1 MYKELAARE
10 KSSGR
15 LLEPDLAPKLG
26 QPGARRTRTRP
37 PTPLPQQ
44 GCPPWLQ
51 ARYPLALGCS
61 PGQRGSGCLSPGSP
75 LQRPDATS
83 SVAPRA
89 KAPAGTVRPLRS
101 RSGSSPRG
109 TENNGRERPAPP
121 PRSLATEN
129 GPWKFCF
136 PIGEYGP
143 SLAAGGRLGRRHC
156 GRCSPHEPTAT
167 SGQGAEFGDL
177 ITCAVREEPRR
188 ENPPTGS
195 QGPRPVTWDRSLH
208 LFRSSK

>member
-1 MYKELAARE
+1 MIVQSYSLF
-10 KSSGR
+10 SS
-15 LLEPDLAPKLG
+15 LL
-26 QPGARRTRTRP
+26 
-37 PTPLPQQ
+37 
-44 GCPPWLQ
+44 
-51 ARYPLALGCS
+51 ARYQAALLKFGLV
-61 PGQRGSGCLSPGSP
+61 LSHNWTPTSFLDNLLTLP

-83 SVAPRA
+83 PVAPRA
-89 KAPAGTVRPLRS
+89 KAPPGTVRPLRS

-129 GPWKFCF
+129 GPWKLCF

-208 LFRSSK
+208 FFMSSK